1 MFPID
6 ATHLKFIEMDTTA
19 TLSGDAFSQTST
31 AIPTG
36 TLAFTLQ
43 GLNLRKAPVAAGGFM
58 VTDGTGD
65 ITNASTEDFNIRRNA
80 FSDNAGVL
88 HRQLRRQPALADI
101 L

>member
-1 MFPID
+1 
-6 ATHLKFIEMDTTA
+6 MDTNR

-31 AIPTG
+31 TIPTG

-43 GLNLRKAPVAAGGFM
+43 GDLASDSPIAAGGFM

-65 ITNASTEDFNIRRNA
+65 ITNASTEDFNDRRNA
-80 FSDNAGVL
+80 FSDNAGAL
-88 HRQLRRQPALADI
+88 HRQLCSPAALADT